1 MLCWIPEHME
11 PLRQEQR
18 VLTKTLTVLPPTVMG
33 VVLAA
38 VPAVD
43 ETLCCLLLV
52 ACPVRCCFPTFP
64 WCDASPVAVASFGLM
79 LSDCTVPQHL

>member
-1 MLCWIPEHME
+1 MATIGQSCLHRRQEARAQPEMVGRRLSYADWVKL
-11 PLRQEQR
+11 LRQEQKT
-18 VLTKTLTVLPPTVMG
+18 LTKTLTVLPPTVIG

-43 ETLCCLLLV
+43 DTLCCLLLV

-64 WCDASPVAVASFGLM
+64 
-79 LSDCTVPQHL
+79 